1 MNNNKI
7 KLTQSGLLKVVIGL
21 AALTCYLVGFK
32 VVYAELNERS
42 PEEIRYEKVVTGF
55 VESLRN
61 GQEICNRVNNANNL
75 TGDCDVIS
83 ESEKQ
88 HDIDQCQTINSK
100 EYCETTLGLAYKE
113 YDRQVAEYK
122 NSFLSKTYK
131 FVYEKERLRLTKEF
145 EWADDIK
152 IENWDELSR
161 QATLAKNAK

>member
-1 MNNNKI
+1 MEDNKFKI
-7 KLTQSGLLKVVIGL
+7 TQSGLLKVIIGL
-21 AALTCYLVGFK
+21 AAVTCYSLGLK
-32 VVYAELNERS
+32 VVHAELNERS

-61 GQEICNRVNNANNL
+61 GQEICNRVNKANNL
-75 TGDCDVIS
+75 TDDCDVIS
-83 ESEKQ
+83 ASEKQ

-131 FVYEKERLRLTKEF
+131 FFFGKERVRLTSKYEF
-145 EWADDIK
+145 LDDIK
-152 IENWDELSR
+152 IDNWEELSR
-161 QATLAKNAK
+161 QARLAENNK

>member
-1 MNNNKI
+1 MRQYKI
-7 KLTQSGLLKVVIGL
+7 KLTPSGLLKVVIGL
-21 AALTCYLVGFK
+21 SAITCYSIGIK
-32 VVYAELNERS
+32 VLYAEINERS
-42 PEEIRYEKVVTGF
+42 PEEIRYGKVVTGF

-122 NSFLSKTYK
+122 DSFTSKTYK
-131 FVYEKERLRLTKEF
+131 FFYGKERVRLTSKYEF
-145 EWADDIK
+145 IDDIK
-152 IENWDELSR
+152 IDNWEELSR
-161 QATLAKNAK
+161 QSRLAQNNK